1 MYQTKYIYLFLLIIF
16 FSWSCQKENAVP
28 VANAGASQ
36 TITLPINS
44 VTVNGIGADADGQ
57 VVGYLWSK
65 LSGPASP
72 TIVNPASAA
81 TVISGLSQGSYVF
94 QFMVT
99 DNKGATG
106 VDTMSVQVNPS
117 PIQTTTFQPSNN
129 PFEWT
134 MWLTNGVEQDATNRP
149 DIPIEAWT
157 VNSNPTYAREVIKFD
172 LSSIPASASI
182 QSATLYLYSYPS
194 PTQNGNLVD
203 ANSGTNNTMLIQQV
217 SSNWNSSSINFNLTA
232 TTANQVIVPSTTQS
246 ILDLNVD
253 VTALVSSMVN
263 TNSNYGFLLKLQN
276 ETIYNIRNFVSS
288 YNTTHTTKYPKLVVT
303 YQ

>member
-94 QFMVT
+94 Q
-99 DNKGATG
+99 
-106 VDTMSVQVNPS
+106 
-117 PIQTTTFQPSNN
+117 IIH
-129 PFEWT
+129 
-134 MWLTNGVEQDATNRP
+134 LNGRC
-149 DIPIEAWT
+149 
-157 VNSNPTYAREVIKFD
+157 
-172 LSSIPASASI
+172 
-182 QSATLYLYSYPS
+182 
-194 PTQNGNLVD
+194 G
-203 ANSGTNNTMLIQQV
+203 
-217 SSNWNSSSINFNLTA
+217 
-232 TTANQVIVPSTTQS
+232 
-246 ILDLNVD
+246 
-253 VTALVSSMVN
+253 
-263 TNSNYGFLLKLQN
+263 
-276 ETIYNIRNFVSS
+276 
-288 YNTTHTTKYPKLVVT
+288 
-303 YQ
+303 